1 MNFDRQPT
9 LKNELVSIVPLQADD
24 FDALYQ
30 VAKDPLLWAQ
40 HTAKDRYTRSVF
52 KVFFEQ
58 AISSGGALKIIDNQT
73 REVIGS
79 SRFQLVDGHTDKI
92 EIGWTFLA
100 RKYWGGTYN
109 AAIKTLMIQHAFQYV
124 PFVLLFIAKENLR
137 SQSAAR
143 KIGAIQLNDPT
154 AWQIHKKVG
163 THFVFVIG
171 RFDVD
176 FP

>member
-1 MNFDRQPT
+1 MNIDRQPI
-9 LKNELVSIVPLQADD
+9 LKHELVTIMPLRDD
-24 FDALYQ
+24 DAEALYQ

-40 HTAKDRYTRSVF
+40 HTAKDRYTRPVF
-52 KVFFEQ
+52 DNFFEQ
-58 AISSGGALKIIDNQT
+58 AISSGGALKILDTKTN
-73 REVIGS
+73 ELIGS
-79 SRFQLVDGHTDKI
+79 SRFQTLDGHTDKI

-124 PFVLLFIAKENLR
+124 PYVLLFIAKENLR
-137 SQSAAR
+137 SQAAAR
-143 KIGAIQLNDPT
+143 KIGALPLEDPT
-154 AWQIHKKVG
+154 AWHIHKKVG
-163 THFVFVIG
+163 THFVFVIK